1 MKKTMV
7 ISFIAAAMLLIPCT
21 ACHVAESHN
30 EVLAQENKENT
41 VNGDIPLQILLT
53 PLKFKVTL
61 SSKAVNILP
70 ILWLFIRLHLPIIP
84 QTTLQ
89 IRQKSKPIWKVRG
102 KNITRILPLF
112 IRLLSLTGKRHQRV
126 PFAKLKNELS

>member
-21 ACHVAESHN
+21 ACHVAESHH
-30 EVLAQENKENT
+30 EVLAQDNKENT
-41 VNGDIPLQILLT
+41 VNGGYTITDITDPVEVQSYLEQQGGEYTADIM
-53 PLKFKVTL
+53 
-61 SSKAVNILP
+61 AVHQV
-70 ILWLFIRLHLPIIP
+70 HLPIIP

>member
-41 VNGDIPLQILLT
+41 VNG
-53 PLKFKVTL
+53 L
-61 SSKAVNILP
+61 SLIHIWA
-70 ILWLFIRLHLPIIP
+70 
-84 QTTLQ
+84 
-89 IRQKSKPIWKVRG
+89 IRQS
-102 KNITRILPLF
+102 PLTE
-112 IRLLSLTGKRHQRV
+112 SCCV
-126 PFAKLKNELS
+126 

>member
-41 VNGDIPLQILLT
+41 VNGGYTITDITDPVEVQSYIEQQGGELQTVSTLT
-53 PLKFKVTL
+53 
-61 SSKAVNILP
+61 
-70 ILWLFIRLHLPIIP
+70 
-84 QTTLQ
+84 TTDLAADGSCVVVSNTP
-89 IRQKSKPIWKVRG
+89 RH
-102 KNITRILPLF
+102 
-112 IRLLSLTGKRHQRV
+112 SLTTARSSPIG
-126 PFAKLKNELS
+126 

>member
-41 VNGDIPLQILLT
+41 VNGGYTITDITDPVEVQSYIEQQGGECGCQLDGIGEET
-53 PLKFKVTL
+53 
-61 SSKAVNILP
+61 
-70 ILWLFIRLHLPIIP
+70 FIYRDASAGC
-84 QTTLQ
+84 Q
-89 IRQKSKPIWKVRG
+89 
-102 KNITRILPLF
+102 
-112 IRLLSLTGKRHQRV
+112 
-126 PFAKLKNELS
+126 

>member
-41 VNGDIPLQILLT
+41 VNGGYTITDITDPVEVQSYIEQQGGE
-53 PLKFKVTL
+53 
-61 SSKAVNILP
+61 
-70 ILWLFIRLHLPIIP
+70 HLPIIP